1 MGTSDGRVLII
12 IVIASIAFFVGR
24 RFQRTRDTWAGW
36 GSAIKDAK
44 TAADKIPKAKAD
56 AWAAVRGMLVVGVVV
71 LIFFAV
77 VVNALRYG

>member
-12 IVIASIAFFVGR
+12 IVIAMVAFFVGR

-36 GSAIKDAK
+36 GGAIKDAK